1 MGLASVR
8 TVLQIAVSGLL
19 SVALLLARS
28 ADAQAHDS
36 RPRQDRAD
44 ELHDW
49 KLGLRARTKDL
60 FDHGWS
66 AYMDH
71 AYPLVRWPCVRNR
84 RLLYSKGCVLT
95 RACAFPSQ
103 DELKP
108 LSCEGL
114 QPGPGQAGS
123 VNDVCGNF
131 SRTFLLSAVLAAF
144 CRTS

>member
-1 MGLASVR
+1 MGLASLR
-8 TVLQIAVSGLL
+8 TALQLAVCGLL
-19 SVALLLARS
+19 SVALLSARLV
-28 ADAQAHDS
+28 DAQANNS
-36 RPRQDRAD
+36 QPRQDRAD

-71 AYPLVRWPCVRNR
+71 AYPLVRRPCVRDR
-84 RLLYSKGCVLT
+84 RLSSFEGQRVDESVC
-95 RACAFPSQ
+95 FDSQ

-114 QPGPGQAGS
+114 QPGSGQAGS

-131 SRTFLLSAVLAAF
+131 SCAFLLSAVLAAF